1 MAEHSETITQIL
13 IELSNLTGQL
23 GSVPGD
29 SEESFI
35 KLGND
40 LQSIYSE
47 AEKIGTHS
55 VDAAELVSGGN
66 GTGVLSDIGM
76 LSRLSLEKLDTCAKN
91 AMTALQDLEACS
103 GYLKSLEDKNPTIIR
118 VAKTLNM
125 VALNI
130 SVESSRNHSSDEKFK
145 IFVNEIKLLARRVN
159 DLARKIKDG
168 SEEAR
173 TNQKKEFD
181 LILNRRDQLG
191 IITEDVKIRVSGNMS
206 QIDALLGMS
215 LNILSNSE
223 SHSRKISAL
232 VGDVVAS
239 IQFHD
244 IARQQIEHIV
254 HALRDLSNLNDA
266 SHSSENHAGKDHD
279 YEKTY
284 SIINIQI
291 SQLSQVI
298 EEINDAHEKIMNA
311 FENIGSEIDALVK
324 GLDDMEKHEGL
335 KNSGQEGFNSLISE
349 LGKLNDIAMQGK
361 DLVGDIFD
369 KIHESSSS
377 ASNISS
383 LLSQM
388 EDLGMD
394 LHIKAINALIMSK
407 KLGSNGETISILA
420 KDVRD
425 ISKGSND
432 FVSDIVK
439 ILKSIDGLGH
449 ELDCFGSSNGDAQ
462 EKDNLQS
469 LTEGIRN
476 ISNIHDEFLK
486 ILIDCLERAAFLKK
500 ELIRIKSDLEF
511 IRKMSSA
518 LEENLHLIKR
528 ISERVAALSGKKEL
542 RVLEADKEVKRYTMH
557 IEREIYHKMT
567 GKSSIQK
574 SGVSGGGIGDGRSD
588 LGNNVQLF

>member
-47 AEKIGTHS
+47 AEKIGTLS
-55 VDAAELVSGGN
+55 VNAAELVSGGN

-76 LSRLSLEKLDTCAKN
+76 LSKLSIEKLDTCAKK

-103 GYLKSLEDKNPTIIR
+103 GYLKNLEDKNPIIIR
-118 VAKTLNM
+118 VAKTLSM

-130 SVESSRNHSSDEKFK
+130 SIESSRNYSSDEKFK

-173 TNQKKEFD
+173 TNQKKDFD
-181 LILNRRDQLG
+181 LILNRKNQLG
-191 IITEDVKIRVSGNMS
+191 TIAENVKTRVSENML
-206 QIDALLGMS
+206 QIDTLLEMS
-215 LNILSNSE
+215 LNILGHSE
-223 SHSRKISAL
+223 SHSRKISEL
-232 VGDVVAS
+232 VGDVVVS

-254 HALRDLSNLNDA
+254 HAIMDLSLHDA
-266 SHSSENHAGKDHD
+266 SQTQENQEGEEPDH
-279 YEKTY
+279 EKIY

-291 SQLSQVI
+291 SQLSEVI
-298 EEINDAHEKIMNA
+298 KEVNSAHEKIMNA
-311 FENIGSEIDALVK
+311 FENIGSEIDALVH
-324 GLDDMEKHEGL
+324 GLDDIERNEGL
-335 KNSGQEGFNSLISE
+335 NSCGHGGFTSLILE
-349 LGKLNDIAMQGK
+349 LGILNDIAMQGK
-361 DLVGDIFD
+361 DLIGDIFN

-377 ASNISS
+377 ASNISN

-469 LTEGIRN
+469 LTEGISN
-476 ISNIHDEFLK
+476 ISNIHDGFLK
-486 ILIDCLERAAFLKK
+486 ILTDSLGRAAFLKN
-500 ELIRIKSDLEF
+500 ELIRIKADLVF
-511 IRKMSSA
+511 ISEMSSA
-518 LEENLHLIKR
+518 LEEKFHLLKR
-528 ISERVAALSGKKEL
+528 ISEKVAASSGKREL
-542 RVLEADKEVKRYTMH
+542 RVLEAGKEVKRYTMH
-557 IEREIYHKMT
+557 IEREIYHKTT

-574 SGVSGGGIGDGRSD
+574 SGIPGGVIGDGRSD